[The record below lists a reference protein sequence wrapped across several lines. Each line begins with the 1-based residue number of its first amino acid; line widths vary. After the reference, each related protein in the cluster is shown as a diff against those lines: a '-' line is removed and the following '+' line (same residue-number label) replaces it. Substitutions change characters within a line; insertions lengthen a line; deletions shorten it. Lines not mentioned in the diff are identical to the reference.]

1 MESTTNV
8 GLGLNAPGLGVT
20 VDPDL
25 AQTYLDLAHRG
36 AIVSDS
42 NNCGAVQNN
51 FALTS
56 ETTAT
61 L

>member
-1 MESTTNV
+1 MEANSNV

-20 VDPDL
+20 VDPD
-25 AQTYLDLAHRG
+25 QTQQYLDLARQG

-42 NNCGAVQNN
+42 NKCGAVQNN

-56 ETTAT
+56 ETTAQ

>member
-1 MESTTNV
+1 METNNV
-8 GLGLNAPGLGVT
+8 GLGLNAPGLGVS
-20 VDPDL
+20 VDPN
-25 AQTYLDLAHRG
+25 QVQEYLDLASQG

-42 NNCGAVQNN
+42 NKCGAVQNN

-56 ETTAT
+56 ETTAV